1 MKKVVDLQ
9 AARKAAEQKKYKDM
23 VLGAFDDI
31 KHTEKRAQK
40 DQAAAIRRKA
50 RNTF

>member
-9 AARKAAEQKKYKDM
+9 AARKAAEQKKYKDT
-23 VLGAFDDI
+23 VLDMFDQL

-40 DQAAAIRRKA
+40 DQAAEVRRKA